1 MLGHIEDKRRRLLS
15 LEKSLLNTLC
25 AAFDPFEICGRS
37 CSCALVDIREGL
49 LRADPYCVQSRQ
61 VRRSV
66 HGTSATYRDSGWP
79 VWCALQ
85 NRSLKRSS
93 NHSRKGARMF
103 AIRSAIS
110 LSRGTQSSFPHI
122 IIRTMWAGNCPPG
135 GINSRTAEMVGSV
148 KRSPLGSS
156 SWGGSGCIGFLPLG
170 QSGLKSAFYRFPDHI
185 GRFAHGSR

>member
-79 VWCALQ
+79 VWCTLQ

-110 LSRGTQSSFPHI
+110 LSRGKPRVLSRISS
-122 IIRTMWAGNCPPG
+122 
-135 GINSRTAEMVGSV
+135 
-148 KRSPLGSS
+148 LGP
-156 SWGGSGCIGFLPLG
+156 CEPAIGPQKAPILEL
-170 QSGLKSAFYRFPDHI
+170 LRRLA
-185 GRFAHGSR
+185 A